1 MKKWFCNSEIFS
13 VLFLTFSLSGFDS
26 DFFVIL
32 LEGSQIFS
40 GFGEFSF
47 FHTFTDV
54 PMDEGSLGVHKIELV
69 VESGEDF
76 SDGGGVG
83 DHADGSHDLSEVT
96 SWDDGWWLIVNTD
109 LESGWAP
116 VDELDGSLGLD
127 GGNGSVDVLGD
138 DVSSVHHGASHIL
151 SVSWVTLGHHVGWLE
166 SGVGDFSN
174 GELFVVGLL
183 SGDDWGIRREHEVDS
198 WVWDQVGLE
207 LSNIDV
213 QGSIESQRGS
223 QGRDDLGDQ
232 SVQVGVG
239 WSLDIEVSS
248 ADIIDGL
255 IVQHNSDVG
264 VLQQRVGGENGVVWF
279 NDGGGDLGRWVD
291 GESQLGLLSVVDG
304 ESLEQERSQS
314 GSGSSSD

>member
-1 MKKWFCNSEIFS
+1 
-13 VLFLTFSLSGFDS
+13 
-26 DFFVIL
+26 
-32 LEGSQIFS
+32 
-40 GFGEFSF
+40 
-47 FHTFTDV
+47 
-54 PMDEGSLGVHKIELV
+54 
-69 VESGEDF
+69 
-76 SDGGGVG
+76 
-83 DHADGSHDLSEVT
+83 
-96 SWDDGWWLIVNTD
+96 LIVNTNF
-109 LESGWAP
+109 ESGGTP
-116 VDELDGSLGLD
+116 IDELNGSFGFN
-127 GGNGSVDVLGD
+127 GGNGSVDILGD

-151 SVSWVTLGHHVGWLE
+151 SVSGVTLGHHVGGLE

-183 SGDDWGIRREHEVDS
+183 SGDDGGIRREHEVDS

-207 LSNIDV
+207 FGNIDV

-223 QGRDDLGDQ
+223 QGRDDLSDQ

-239 WSLDIEVSS
+239 WSLDIQVSS

-255 IVQHNSDVG
+255 IVEHDGNIG
-264 VLQQRVGGENGVVWF
+264 VLQQRVGGENGVVWL

-304 ESLEQERSQS
+304 ESLEQQRSQS